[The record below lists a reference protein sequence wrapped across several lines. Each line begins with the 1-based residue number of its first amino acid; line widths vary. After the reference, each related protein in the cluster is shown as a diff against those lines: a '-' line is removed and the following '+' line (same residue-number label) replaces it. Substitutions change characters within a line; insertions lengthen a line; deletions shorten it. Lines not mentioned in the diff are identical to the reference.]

1 MADASVK
8 INVVWDFTGVAAAFR
23 TAAEAFDALQ
33 ANLSPDSPAAPDA
46 PAAASEHDTAGE
58 DPQGP

>member
-33 ANLSPDSPAAPDA
+33 ANLSPAAPDA
-46 PAAASEHDTAGE
+46 PVAADEHEADTAPE